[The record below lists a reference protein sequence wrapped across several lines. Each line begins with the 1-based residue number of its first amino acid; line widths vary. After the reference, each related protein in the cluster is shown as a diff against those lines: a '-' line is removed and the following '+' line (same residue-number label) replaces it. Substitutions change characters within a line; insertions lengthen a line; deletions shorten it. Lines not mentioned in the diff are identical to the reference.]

1 MFVGLSQFL
10 AQERL
15 QVLGVNDVIELN
27 DIALLIFEADFDE
40 LLQIALLPSK
50 LQIPTIYII
59 LKLWLREGGGQ
70 LLFDQDLEL
79 NYDPVK
85 LANGVNTTQ
94 YDQVDRS
101 IKYQVG

>member
-59 LKLWLREGGGQ
+59 LKLWLRGGGGNYFLIKIWNSIMI
-70 LLFDQDLEL
+70 LLSLQM
-79 NYDPVK
+79 
-85 LANGVNTTQ
+85 A
-94 YDQVDRS
+94 
-101 IKYQVG
+101 